1 MADEIEEIMKILRAS
16 LPLYLS
22 VRVCYNVPR
31 PYYMGR
37 QRCPALAI
45 RYSEV
50 EFPGRG
56 LALWSLTLVS
66 GVEDWVPRDKTL

>member
-1 MADEIEEIMKILRAS
+1 MLKRSLALILLLVMALT
-16 LPLYLS
+16 
-22 VRVCYNVPR
+22 
-31 PYYMGR
+31 
-37 QRCPALAI
+37 LAAGCAGPSEA
-45 RYSEV
+45 REAQAPEDQKAVSYTHLEV